1 MISAQRGED
10 ACYHFV
16 DRHVFLRSLLA
27 LYIYGSI
34 SDGEEGC
41 LLDLFLQV
49 NFSTE
54 MSSATIGSRKI
65 FSLPAVIPSTS
76 VDPVS
81 LIGVLSPLA
90 DDVLA
95 LRRTTFPVHRKCA
108 REALRQVVVIR
119 EFLADVVAETLPA
132 SASVGLAEL
141 HVALQKLGHLLRD
154 LARPG
159 ARLWV
164 LVHSDRASNG
174 FRALFRSVATA
185 LDVLPLDAASPEV
198 MELVQLVAEQAWKA
212 EGGTLPS
219 DALAARSVWS
229 ALALFKNGIEPD
241 PIDLNDLV
249 EHLQIRN
256 WSDCSAEIAF
266 LEDLFF
272 DCEEHEAALIGSLE
286 ALMAYCRATLFDA
299 SDGKKSTG
307 GNQFKALHRPVN
319 HVNLDDLRCPISL
332 ELMLDPVTIATGQTY
347 DRASISKWLKSG
359 CLTCP
364 VTGKELA
371 DTTFVSNYAVKH
383 LIEQLCA
390 SKNLS
395 FPEPNSKQKRDGSKS
410 ATPPSSAAAVAMKMA
425 AAFLVRKL
433 ASPTSLE
440 QSRAAFEI
448 RRLSKSNVFNRACL
462 VEGGAVPWLLHL
474 FSSPDS
480 STQDNA
486 VAALLNLSKHPSGA
500 RAIVEVGGLGLVVDV
515 IRLAYKVEAQQN
527 AAAILFYLS
536 SVEEYRA
543 EIGDFPEAI
552 PSMVGLMREG
562 SYRGKKNAVVTIF
575 GLSLCSS
582 NQVKILEAGA
592 VPALMA
598 LLSSQERGG
607 LANESMAV
615 LAKIAE
621 HRDGTAEILS
631 CDGAISRLVEFFQS
645 TGTSRSG
652 RESCVS
658 VLLSLCVI
666 GGAEV
671 VESLRRMPVVMPP
684 LYSLV
689 TEGSPQAGKKARS
702 LLNRIHEA

>member
-1 MISAQRGED
+1 
-10 ACYHFV
+10 
-16 DRHVFLRSLLA
+16 
-27 LYIYGSI
+27 
-34 SDGEEGC
+34 
-41 LLDLFLQV
+41 
-49 NFSTE
+49 
-54 MSSATIGSRKI
+54 MSNATTGSRKI
-65 FSLPAVIPSTS
+65 FSLPAVTPSTS
-76 VDPVS
+76 VNSVS
-81 LIGVLSPLA
+81 LIHVLSLLA

-95 LRRTTFPVHRKCA
+95 LRGAAFPVHRKYA

-119 EFLADVVAETLPA
+119 EFLADVVAEALPA
-132 SASVGLAEL
+132 SAFVGLAEL

-164 LVHSDRASNG
+164 LVNSDRVSNN

-185 LDVLPLDAASPEV
+185 LEVLPLGAASPEV

-219 DALAARSVWS
+219 DALAARIVWS
-229 ALALFKNGIEPD
+229 ALALFENGIEPD
-241 PIDLNDLV
+241 LIDLNDLM
-249 EHLQIRN
+249 EHLQIRS
-256 WSDCSAEIAF
+256 WSDCSEEIAF

-272 DCEEHEAALIGSLE
+272 DCEENEAASIGSLE

-299 SDGKKSTG
+299 DDHNKRTG

-364 VTGKELA
+364 VTGKKLT
-371 DTTFVSNYAVKH
+371 DTAFVSNYAVQH
-383 LIEQLCA
+383 LVEQLCA

-395 FPEPNSKQKRDGSKS
+395 FPEPNSKQKRDGSKT
-410 ATPPSSAAAVAMKMA
+410 ATPPSSAAAGAMKMA

-433 ASPTSLE
+433 AFPTSLE
-440 QSRAAFEI
+440 QSRAAFEV
-448 RRLSKSNVFNRACL
+448 RRLSKSNVFNRTCL
-462 VEGGAVPWLLHL
+462 VEAGAVPWLLHL
-474 FSSPDS
+474 SSSMDS

-486 VAALLNLSKHPSGA
+486 MAALLNLSKHPSGA

-515 IRLAYKVEAQQN
+515 IRLTFKVEAQQN
-527 AAAILFYLS
+527 AVAILFYLS
-536 SVEEYRA
+536 LVEEYRA
-543 EIGDFPEAI
+543 AIGDLPEAI
-552 PSMVGLMREG
+552 PLLVELMREG
-562 SYRGKKNAVVTIF
+562 SYRGKKNAIVTIF

-582 NQVKILEAGA
+582 NRVKILESGA

-598 LLSSQERGG
+598 LLSGQEKGN
-607 LANESMAV
+607 LANDSMAV

-621 HRDGTAEILS
+621 HPDGTAKIL
-631 CDGAISRLVEFFQS
+631 CYDGAISRLVEFFRS

-658 VLLSLCVI
+658 ALLSLCVN

-671 VESLRRMPVVMPP
+671 VELLRSMPVVMPP

-702 LLNRIHEA
+702 LLNRIHEV